1 MKTCY
6 RVFFVACILS
16 AVDICQATEF
26 EKLGD
31 SIAKALGTTKAFKTQ
46 AQVGKEAVSVF
57 YAKDAAGKASKF
69 AVIQKGLYE
78 PNCTHT
84 WVIAVN
90 AATSKVE
97 DIRVVEM
104 ACPHAFPTRQS
115 SYLEQYKGKG
125 PADSATLKDQI
136 HTVAKATGSCN
147 LTTDAVVVAI
157 KSANMLKGKI

>member
-6 RVFFVACILS
+6 RFLF
-16 AVDICQATEF
+16 AVLVLTALEIAEATEF

-31 SIAKALGTTKAFKTQ
+31 SIAKALGTTKAFKSQTS
-46 AQVGKEAVSVF
+46 VGKESVNVF
-57 YAKDAAGKASKF
+57 YAKDASGKASKF

-84 WVIAVN
+84 WVIALN
-90 AATSKVE
+90 AASSQVE
-97 DIRVVEM
+97 SIRVVEM
-104 ACPHAFPTRQS
+104 SCPHAFPTREA

-125 PADSATLKDQI
+125 PADVKNLKGEI
-136 HTVAKATGSCN
+136 HTVAKATGSSQ

-157 KSANMLKGKI
+157 KAAIQLKGKI